1 MLRSGGLLQVTGPT
15 KAALAAGAGQRWVCG
30 LRASPARPER
40 RGGLDRLSIRDR
52 RPIRRRPHPRPS
64 PERARRRPAAAAGVR
79 RPGLAPS
86 AGQPAQVTGF
96 GWRARGTLRAL
107 TSLPGC
113 CAGGARGVGVRK
125 QLRLGLSG
133 TVGWAAACACATHCG
148 AAERLP
154 RVTGSTVATQ
164 LCTGSREE
172 ALQDGGVGA

>member
-1 MLRSGGLLQVTGPT
+1 MTGPS
-15 KAALAAGAGQRWVCG
+15 KATLATAEAQTWVCG
-30 LRASPARPER
+30 LRASPARPKR

-52 RPIRRRPHPRPS
+52 RPIRRRPRPRPS

-96 GWRARGTLRAL
+96 GWRARGTLRVF

-113 CAGGARGVGVRK
+113 CVGGARGVGVRK
-125 QLRLGLSG
+125 RLRLGLYG
-133 TVGWAAACACATHCG
+133 TVGWAAAYACATDCG

-164 LCTGSREE
+164 MCMGSREE
-172 ALQDGGVGA
+172 ALRDGGTGA